1 MECLGRIGCCIRS
14 IRGASSASA
23 VSTPRELLGQT
34 LIGGWTGHGEV
45 VLPEVVVPGTVV
57 EHPMI
62 GAWTGQG
69 QPESK

>member
-1 MECLGRIGCCIRS
+1 M
-14 IRGASSASA
+14 
-23 VSTPRELLGQT
+23 
-34 LIGGWTGHGEV
+34 IGGWTGHGEV